1 MFFDRIHFS
10 VFLLKCF
17 LSLAFLSAFFET
29 LASITDFAVPPI
41 LVLDDLSGGGTVFV
55 TVGTVVVTVGRGEG
69 LDGND
74 GGVGIVIS
82 LFFFSG
88 FCSKG

>member
-41 LVLDDLSGGGTVFV
+41 LVLDDLSGGGTV
-55 TVGTVVVTVGRGEG
+55 VVTVGRGG
-69 LDGND
+69 GVDGND
-74 GGVGIVIS
+74 SGVGIVIS

>member
-41 LVLDDLSGGGTVFV
+41 LVLDDLSGGGTVVV
-55 TVGTVVVTVGRGEG
+55 TVGTVVVTVGRGGG

-88 FCSKG
+88 FFSKG